1 MIQRIQSVF
10 LLISVVLIGVCLCSP
25 LGKYVGSD
33 SFVHGILTN
42 TWLFDVKHKEC
53 YMYSAALF
61 VVLMLTGIVTILSL
75 FGYENRI
82 RQMRWTILSL
92 VLLVLYYL
100 SFVGFAIYYGKTK
113 YAGAHFQI
121 SFYACFPILAFIL
134 NLLAYW
140 RIRHD
145 EQLVRAADRLR

>member
-10 LLISVVLIGVCLCSP
+10 LLISIVLIGVCLCSP
-25 LGKYVGSD
+25 LGSYVGSD
-33 SFVHGILTN
+33 SFVHGTLSN
-42 TWLFDVKHKEC
+42 TWLFDIDYRER
-53 YMYSAALF
+53 YMYSSALF

-82 RQMRWTILSL
+82 RQMRWTMLSC

-100 SFVGFAIYYGKTK
+100 SFIGFAIYYGKTK
-113 YAGAHFQI
+113 YPGAHFQI
-121 SFYACFPILAFIL
+121 AFYACFPILSFFF

-145 EQLVRAADRLR
+145 ERMVRAADRIR

>member
-10 LLISVVLIGVCLCSP
+10 LLISIVLIGVCLCSP
-25 LGKYVGSD
+25 LGSYVGND

-42 TWLFDVKHKEC
+42 TWLFDVDYKES
-53 YMYSAALF
+53 YLYSAALF
-61 VVLMLTGIVTILSL
+61 VVLMLAGIVTILSL
-75 FGYENRI
+75 FGYENRV
-82 RQMRWTILSL
+82 RQMRWTMLSCI
-92 VLLVLYYL
+92 LLVLYYL

-113 YAGAHFQI
+113 YPGAHFQI
-121 SFYACFPILAFIL
+121 AFYACFPILSFIF

-145 EQLVRAADRLR
+145 ERMVRAADRIR